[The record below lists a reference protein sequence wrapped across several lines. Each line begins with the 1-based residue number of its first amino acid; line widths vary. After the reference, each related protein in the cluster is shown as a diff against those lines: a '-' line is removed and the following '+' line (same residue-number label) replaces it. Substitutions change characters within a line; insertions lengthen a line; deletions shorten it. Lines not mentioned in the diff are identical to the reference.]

1 MNAMTRICC
10 WFALAALGAGSP
22 AQSVQFA
29 DGRVLLVEVDP
40 GSVDGQGMRVR
51 RLDNGGSLDLRWE
64 HLSAASAQEWRRRFD
79 LAGDSQGELLMLADE
94 VQYEVEG
101 SPKTLLGRIT
111 ERLPDAIVV
120 QVRGQPWK
128 VRRGDVRGV
137 RKVEAP
143 VAQILTKEE
152 FYVERLGALQPGG
165 DADKHVLL
173 AEDLVKMRD
182 YERAEEHLRKAKELG
197 NSRNP
202 QQIDVQLQRLARY
215 KEAARELKVLEEIQA
230 ARSRGQLVDFEK
242 GRRLIAQFEKEFPAS
257 KLKSEFDAEKR
268 RFDAAR
274 ARFLTQ
280 QVADRW
286 RDAIRVV
293 AEKALSDRTM
303 TLQQARDYAENRMSD
318 DIVARLTTLLR
329 IDAEEVKKL
338 WGERKAIA
346 TARRTE
352 HFSYGIGSWVL
363 GSAAILKDTAT
374 GREIDKQKGG
384 GDTGQAGDP
393 NADRFARMLKQ
404 ALERRRQ
411 AVQASPTGQ
420 REQTEE
426 DWWRQAQPAE
436 RVGWLRAY
444 YAEFGGQL
452 VVTFATVSPCLGCH
466 GEGTVPEMAPD
477 GNLVRNKCFLCQN
490 TKWVRSFKAY

>member
-1 MNAMTRICC
+1 MMRTC
-10 WFALAALGAGSP
+10 WSWLAVAALCGWPA

-40 GSVDGQGMRVR
+40 GSVDGQGMRVK
-51 RLDNGGSLDLRWE
+51 RLDNGGVLDLRWE
-64 HLSAASAQEWRRRFD
+64 HLSAGSAQEWKRRFD
-79 LAGDSQGELLMLADE
+79 LVSDTQGELTMPADE
-94 VQYEVEG
+94 VEYEVAG
-101 SPKTLLGRIT
+101 SRQTLLGRIT
-111 ERLPDAIVV
+111 ERLPEAMVV
-120 QVRGQPWK
+120 QVRGQTWR
-128 VRRGDVRGV
+128 VRRSDVRGV
-137 RKVEAP
+137 RRVEAP

-152 FYVERLGALQPGG
+152 FYSERLGALQPGS

-173 AEDLVKMRD
+173 AEELVRMRD
-182 YERAEEHLRKAKELG
+182 YERAEEHLRRAKDLG

-202 QQIDVQLQRLARY
+202 QQIDTQLQRLARY

-230 ARSRGQLVDFEK
+230 SRSRGQLPDFEK
-242 GRRLIAQFEKEFPAS
+242 GRRLIAQFEKDFPAS

-268 RFDAAR
+268 RFEAAR
-274 ARFLTQ
+274 SRFLTQ

-286 RDAIRVV
+286 RDSIRVV
-293 AEKALSDRTM
+293 AEKALSDRGM
-303 TLQQARDYAENRMSD
+303 TLQQAREYAENRMTD
-318 DIVARLTTLLR
+318 DIVARLVSLLR
-329 IDAEEVKKL
+329 LDADEIKKL
-338 WGERKAIA
+338 WGERKGLS

-374 GREIDKQKGG
+374 GREVDKQKGG
-384 GDTGQAGDP
+384 SEPQPGNDA

-411 AVQASPTGQ
+411 AVQASPAGQ
-420 REQTEE
+420 REQTDE

-436 RVGWLRAY
+436 RAGWLRAY
-444 YAEFGGQL
+444 YAEFSGQL
-452 VVTFATVSPCLGCH
+452 VVTFATVSPCLSCH